1 MLTKHITVTNRV
13 ATYAQRDGG
22 IICGNSGYKI
32 VFSFDSEWDD
42 IKTKYARFI
51 WNGQYK
57 DVQFTG
63 DECDIPIILAAKYVQ
78 VGVCNDNPENPSSDS
93 FWSTTPVL
101 IPCSGSV
108 LCVSATRR

>member
-13 ATYAQRDGG
+13 ATYAQRDGY

-32 VFSFDSEWDD
+32 AFIFDSEWDD
-42 IKTKYARFI
+42 KPTKYVRFI

-57 DVQFTG
+57 DVEITG
-63 DECDIPIILAAKYVQ
+63 TECDIPIILGAEYVQ
-78 VGVCNDNPENPSSDS
+78 VGVCTENPENSTSDT
-93 FWSTTPVL
+93 FWSTTPVF

-108 LCVSATRR
+108 LCTQATRR

>member
-13 ATYAQRDGG
+13 ATYAERDGA

-32 VFSFDSEWDD
+32 AFSFDSEWDS
-42 IKTKYARFI
+42 KTTKYARFI

-63 DECDIPIILAAKYVQ
+63 TECDIPIILGAEYVQ
-78 VGVCNDNPENPSSDS
+78 VGVCTENPESTPSAT
-93 FWSTTPVL
+93 FKSTTPVF

-108 LCVSATRR
+108 LCTRATRR